1 MVIHDLRVRCVFMS
15 LIKSVLDKIMETII
29 FAVATVVAIGA
40 SSYLFA
46 LSQVDHIKRNW
57 VKYRCN
63 PIYMP
68 MAGMVGQDVFT
79 NFTKCTMKGFHDY
92 AGFVMDPIMAEF
104 DTVGTTVGEIGGA
117 LGDMRTMMSSMRGG
131 FLGLVGGVFGK
142 IQNLMSSIQ
151 YIIIR
156 MRTLLSRIMGV
167 MMSFMLIFYTG
178 MQTGESVMN
187 GPIMSVVKAL

>member
-1 MVIHDLRVRCVFMS
+1 
-15 LIKSVLDKIMETII
+15 METII
-29 FAVATVVAIGA
+29 FVVATVVALGA
-40 SSYLFA
+40 SAYLFA
-46 LSQVDHIKRNW
+46 LTQVDHLKRNW
-57 VKYRCN
+57 VQYRCN

-68 MAGMVGQDVFT
+68 LANLVGDDVFT

-117 LGDMRTMMSSMRGG
+117 LADMRSIMSSMRGG
-131 FLGLVGGVFGK
+131 FLGIVGTVFGK
-142 IQNLMSSIQ
+142 IQNLMSTIQ

-167 MMSFMLIFYTG
+167 MISFMLIFYTG
-178 MQTGESVMN
+178 MNTGESVLN
-187 GPIMSVVKAL
+187 GPIMKAVDLL

>member
-1 MVIHDLRVRCVFMS
+1 MDV
-15 LIKSVLDKIMETII
+15 II
-29 FAVATVVAIGA
+29 FSATTILAVGVAG
-40 SSYLFA
+40 YLFG
-46 LSQVDHIKRNW
+46 LSQVAFLKKNW
-57 VKYRCN
+57 VQYRCN

-68 MAGMVGQDVFT
+68 FADMVGDDVFT

-92 AGFVMDPIMAEF
+92 AGFVMDPIMSEF
-104 DTVGTTVGEIGGA
+104 DTVGSTVSEIGGA

-131 FLGLVGGVFGK
+131 FLGIVGSVFGK

-167 MMSFMLIFYTG
+167 MMSFLLIFDTG
-178 MQTGESVMN
+178 MNVGQSVMN
-187 GPIMSVVKAL
+187 GPIMRVVNAL

>member
-1 MVIHDLRVRCVFMS
+1 MDA
-15 LIKSVLDKIMETII
+15 II
-29 FAVATVVAIGA
+29 FATTTTVAICA
-40 SSYLFA
+40 SLYLFA
-46 LSQVDHIKRNW
+46 LSRVDFLKRNW

-68 MAGMVGQDVFT
+68 VAGLVGQDVFS

-104 DTVGTTVGEIGGA
+104 DTVGSTVSEIGGA
-117 LGDMRTMMSSMRGG
+117 LKDVRSMMSGMRGG
-131 FLGLVGGVFGK
+131 FMGIFGSVFGK
-142 IQNLMSSIQ
+142 IQNLMSSVQ

-178 MQTGESVMN
+178 MQTGESVVN
-187 GPIMSVVKAL
+187 GPIMSVVRAL